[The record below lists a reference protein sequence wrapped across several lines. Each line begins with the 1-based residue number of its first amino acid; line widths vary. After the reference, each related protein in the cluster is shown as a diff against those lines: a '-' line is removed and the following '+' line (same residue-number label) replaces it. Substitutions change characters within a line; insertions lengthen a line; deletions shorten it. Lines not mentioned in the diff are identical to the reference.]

1 MYRAMSMSCHVV
13 TMSCHARKFGDAVS
27 KHMFFWSFQR
37 SFLSDRVG
45 NECGEVNFRSCGT
58 KFGWVHCVVVLQGN
72 AIPRGVTRYQSK
84 VRGGSVGV
92 KMTHFVQYHS
102 QKTTETHD

>member
-1 MYRAMSMSCHVV
+1 MSKYV
-13 TMSCHARKFGDAVS
+13 
-27 KHMFFWSFQR
+27 FFWSFQR
-37 SFLSDRVG
+37 SYLSDRVG

-58 KFGWVHCVVVLQGN
+58 KFGWVHCVVVLQVD

-92 KMTHFVQYHS
+92 KIYVFLVISEVIFVRLGR
-102 QKTTETHD
+102 K